1 MYGFVRNT
9 EHVIDMLNHQ
19 KVLFES
25 FARFL
30 LCACLFHGRLCRCG
44 LKMAIDFLVYSTI
57 S

>member
-9 EHVIDMLNHQ
+9 EHVIDVLNHQ

-25 FARFL
+25 FACFL
-30 LCACLFHGRLCRCG
+30 PCACLFHGRLCRCG

-57 S
+57 G